1 MIDSPMAISST
12 TPAGAAMSLA
22 VKSLAD
28 WLELLLPPE
37 AKTAKV
43 KARNPN
49 TTAFPAADA
58 AFRSFFFDS
67 FSERASNTA
76 SPTIQRARAAHA
88 ANPAQSRNGPPG
100 LEASDPIAP
109 DWSA

>member
-1 MIDSPMAISST
+1 MIARPTAVSST

-43 KARNPN
+43 KARKPN
-49 TTAFPAADA
+49 TTAFPAAEA
-58 AFRSFFFDS
+58 AFCSFFFDS
-67 FSERASNTA
+67 DTA

-88 ANPAQSRNGPPG
+88 AKPAQSRNGPPG

-109 DWSA
+109 DWSAWPP